1 MVKNILDMIL
11 WHPEMEIE
19 KCKITYV
26 HRGAPG
32 NLKTIEGSCISKL
45 ERGFLILKEGTQI
58 PCHRIIKIKCSNELI
73 WNK

>member
-1 MVKNILDMIL
+1 MVKNVLDMIL

-45 ERGFLILKEGTQI
+45 ERGYLIIKDGTQN
-58 PCHRIIKIKCSNELI
+58 PCHRII
-73 WNK
+73 